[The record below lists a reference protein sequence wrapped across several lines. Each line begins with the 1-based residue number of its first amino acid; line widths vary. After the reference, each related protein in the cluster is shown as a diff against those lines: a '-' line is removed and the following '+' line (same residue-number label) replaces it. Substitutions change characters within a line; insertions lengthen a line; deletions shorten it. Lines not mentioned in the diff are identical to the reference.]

1 MQTLLDQI
9 GQFFLVGFPGEE
21 PSRPFLN
28 FLADEK
34 IGGVILYEDN
44 CPSHNAAR
52 ENIRRI
58 KTRCG
63 SAAPFVAIDQ
73 EGGRICRLKGAPA
86 EFGSAWSFGTSA
98 TVARFSEV
106 YTRSVTLL
114 ESLGFNLNLAPV
126 CDLYLH
132 SANSCLQDRCF
143 GSTVEVVAP
152 FIAEAVKVS
161 RRCGLLSCLKH
172 FPGLGA
178 AVADP
183 HKKTAEADYDLL
195 VWQQRERM
203 TFVAGVE
210 AGADMVMTTHL
221 KLPEIDNEIATV
233 SRKIVG
239 SMLRQELPFDGLII
253 TDDLTMA
260 GARSNGHI
268 GELAVAAFNAG
279 HDLLLFGRDF
289 ELAME
294 AFDYFRDAV
303 KRGLISPE
311 RLRASLRLVTGCKL
325 KLSSSVF
332 G

>member
-1 MQTLLDQI
+1 VQTILDQI

-28 FLADEK
+28 FLAEEQ
-34 IGGVILYEDN
+34 IGGVILFEDN
-44 CPSHNAAR
+44 CPSHSAAR
-52 ENIRRI
+52 ENIQSIRARYDS
-58 KTRCG
+58 T
-63 SAAPFVAIDQ
+63 ALFVAIDQ

-86 EFGSAWSFGTSA
+86 EFESAWSFGTSG

-106 YTRSVTLL
+106 YTRSATLL

-132 SANSCLQDRCF
+132 SANPCLQDRCF
-143 GSTVEVVAP
+143 GSTVEIVTP

-161 RRCGLLSCLKH
+161 QRCGLLSCLKH

-183 HKKTAEADYDLL
+183 HEKTAEADYDFLI
-195 VWQQRERM
+195 WQQRERM
-203 TFVAGVE
+203 AFVAGVE
-210 AGADMVMTTHL
+210 AGANMVMTTHL
-221 KLPEIDNEIATV
+221 RLPEIDSEIATV

-260 GARSNGHI
+260 GAVSNGHI

-279 HDLLLFGRDF
+279 HDLLLFGQDC

-303 KRGLISPE
+303 KHGLITRE
-311 RLRASLRLVTGCKL
+311 KLQASLQLITGCKS
-325 KLSSSVF
+325 KLNSSVF